1 MSSQK
6 TIKLSIVFPCLNEEN
21 SIEKCI
27 LDAQEACTQKGIT
40 AELIVA
46 DNGSTDKS
54 IEIAQKLGARVVS
67 VKQRGY
73 GAAVHGGILA
83 ARGEYVAFCD
93 ADNSYSPKY
102 FPLLLEEI
110 TKSGV
115 DLVLANRL
123 KSNILPGAMPFLNRY
138 LGTPVLSALIR
149 FCFSLPVYDCN
160 SGMRILKR
168 GKYEQLN
175 LSCPGMAYASE
186 MLCASAQEKWTYR
199 EWTMPIF
206 YKDNRN
212 KPPHLRRW
220 RDGWQHLVTILK
232 MFVKGKKR
240 W

>member
-1 MSSQK
+1 MSSQE

-93 ADNSYSPKY
+93 ADNSYSPEY
-102 FPLLLEEI
+102 FSTMLTEI
-110 TKSGV
+110 KKSGA
-115 DLVLANRL
+115 DLLLANRL
-123 KSNILPGAMPFLNRY
+123 KSSIEPGAMPFLNRY
-138 LGTPVLSALIR
+138 LGTPVLSCLIR
-149 FCFSLPVYDCN
+149 LCFGLPVYDCN

-168 GKYEQLN
+168 AKYEELN
-175 LSCPGMAYASE
+175 LTSTGMAYASE
-186 MLCASAQEKWTYR
+186 MLCSLARKKWIYQ
-199 EWTMPIF
+199 EWTLPVF
-206 YKDNRN
+206 YKDNRG

-220 RDGWQHLVTILK
+220 RDGWQHLCTILK
-232 MFVKGKKR
+232 MAFAKK
-240 W
+240 